1 MTKLFDYEPIEENT
15 LVDRVLLRV
24 HKAVDEAFPKAT
36 PAVSRRFAKTVF
48 ADEPTI
54 NQPLPTDV
62 RAFLNNDSEASSGV
76 SRFSQD
82 NDSNATSRFQDVQEE
97 TSPRSLKQNI
107 RRFLLLLG
115 IFVLTTLILYWSR
128 L

>member
-15 LVDRVLLRV
+15 LVDRILLRV
-24 HKAVDEAFPKAT
+24 HKSIDEAFPKAV
-36 PAVSRRFAKTVF
+36 PAVSRRFAKTIF

-62 RAFLNNDSEASSGV
+62 RSFLNAEAETPSGV
-76 SRFSQD
+76 SRYSQD
-82 NDSNATSRFQDVQEE
+82 HESSPSSIEE
-97 TSPRSLKQNI
+97 NPEDPAPRTFKQNV
-107 RRFLLLLG
+107 RRFFILLG

>member
-15 LVDRVLLRV
+15 LVDRILLRV
-24 HKAVDEAFPKAT
+24 HKSIDEAFPKAT

-48 ADEPTI
+48 TDEPTI
-54 NQPLPTDV
+54 NQPLPTDA
-62 RAFLNNDSEASSGV
+62 RSFLNADADSPSGISRYSLDHVSNPDALEDAS
-76 SRFSQD
+76 D
-82 NDSNATSRFQDVQEE
+82 DS
-97 TSPRSLKQNI
+97 SPRTFKQNV
-107 RRFLLLLG
+107 RRFLLLLA

>member
-15 LVDRVLLRV
+15 LVDRILLRV
-24 HKAVDEAFPKAT
+24 HKSVDEAFPKAT
-36 PAVSRRFAKTVF
+36 PAVSRRFAKTIF

-62 RAFLNNDSEASSGV
+62 RGFLSGDAEAPSGISRYSQEHESNPGLLGENSEEQPA
-76 SRFSQD
+76 
-82 NDSNATSRFQDVQEE
+82 
-97 TSPRSLKQNI
+97 PRSFKQNV
-107 RRFLLLLG
+107 RRFFILLG